1 MAGRLQLTEQLNPM
15 AQTFR
20 VTEPG
25 GSVITKV
32 GLFFER
38 CPKSADTQIPVV
50 VELRPVVEGGNPS
63 SQRFIPGTRVVKTA
77 ADVRTVVNAAGGTD
91 GVGATFGSTAEVTFE
106 FPEPVFVPGNT
117 EMAIVVS
124 TAAPAGQY
132 KVFAG
137 TQGENELGSTS
148 AKVASQLDAGVFFQS
163 SNGTAWTPDQNT
175 DIAFKVYRAIFNA
188 TGNRAR
194 LEVSAPPKKKLTEN
208 TYTQN
213 IVKYPSSPLITTNT
227 DSDLKVLHPSHGFLK
242 GDTVNLSGLDSSTT
256 YGGVFGS
263 SIMGDRIIKA
273 VDPYGYTISMDS
285 PATSSVRTGGSGVIA
300 SEQYVINDFMISIPN
315 QQPTYTN
322 IYVNGSFTT
331 TTSMGGSE
339 TNGTKTNNVSAPLG
353 QITRLVDPHVVLSS
367 ENEVGDSA
375 STYFDVGMDTENKYV
390 APYINVE
397 AAALFTVSNFIDYQD
412 SAVTDFDGDGDSDRN
427 LISTISWTAETEPD
441 GGTTASKHLTI
452 PFVLENDAT
461 SIRVLMDARRPNG
474 SDFSVWYRTAQ
485 TASDT
490 KLEDQNWVEFSKSI
504 NPPNKSNYD
513 QMEQSETYKEYEF
526 NVFDIQSFDEY
537 QIKITFNSN
546 RSSNVPTIRN
556 LRTIATV

>member
-38 CPKSADTQIPVV
+38 CPKSTDPQIPII
-50 VELRPVVEGGNPS
+50 VELRPVVDGGNPS
-63 SQRFIPGTRVVKTA
+63 SQRFIPGTRVVKA
-77 ADVRTVVNAAGGTD
+77 ASDVRTSVNAAGGTD
-91 GVGATFGSTAEVTFE
+91 GVGATFGASAEVTFE
-106 FPEPVFVPGNT
+106 LPEPVFVPSNV
-117 EMAIVVS
+117 EMAIVAY
-124 TAAPAGQY
+124 TAAAAGQY

-137 TQGENELGSTS
+137 TQGETELESTS

-163 SNGTAWTPDQNT
+163 ANGTAWTADQNT
-175 DIAFKVYRAIFNA
+175 DIAFKVYRAVFDA

-194 LEVSAPPKKKLTEN
+194 LELAAPPKKKLTEN
-208 TYTQN
+208 IYTQN
-213 IVKYPSSPLITTNT
+213 VTKYPTSPLITTNA
-227 DSDLKVLHPSHGFLK
+227 DSDLKVLHPAHGFLQ

-285 PATSSVRTGGSGVIA
+285 PATSSVRTGGASVVA
-300 SEQYVINDFMISIPN
+300 SEQYIINDFVLSLPN
-315 QQPTYTN
+315 SQPTDTN
-322 IYVNGSFTT
+322 IYVKGSFTT
-331 TTSMGGSE
+331 STSIGGNE
-339 TNGTKTNNVSAPLG
+339 VNGTRTNNVSLPISS
-353 QITRLVDPHVVLSS
+353 ITRMRDPHVILSS

-375 STYFDVGMDTENKYV
+375 STYFDVGMDTNNKYV
-390 APYINVE
+390 APYINVS
-397 AAALFTVSNFIDYQD
+397 AAAFLSVSNFIDYQD
-412 SAVTDFDGDGDSDRN
+412 SAVTDYDGDGDSDRN
-427 LISTISWTAETEPD
+427 LISTLTWTAETEPD
-441 GGTTASKHLTI
+441 GGTTASKHITV

-474 SDFSVWYRTAQ
+474 SDFTVWHRTTQ
-485 TASDT
+485 SAST
-490 KLEDQNWVEFSKSI
+490 KQLQDENWVAFSKSV
-504 NPPNKSNYD
+504 NPPNSSNYD
-513 QMEQSETYKEYEF
+513 LEEQSESYKEYHF
-526 NVFDIQSFDEY
+526 NVFDIPSFDEY

-546 RSSNVPTIRN
+546 RSSNVPIIRN